1 MEKARPLGGWS
12 PRRER
17 SEARREPFGGPP
29 SLGACLARPPPR
41 RGDVA
46 ASLHCPTGTT
56 LVRTQTK
63 ACPTERR
70 RPAVIVQRTC
80 CQARNGKLRCT
91 HFPDCPTRSPS

>member
-1 MEKARPLGGWS
+1 M
-12 PRRER
+12 
-17 SEARREPFGGPP
+17 REPFGARRRP
-29 SLGACLARPPPR
+29 SAAILLLWACLGLPPPA

-70 RPAVIVQRTC
+70 RPAVIVQRAC

>member
-1 MEKARPLGGWS
+1 M
-12 PRRER
+12 
-17 SEARREPFGGPP
+17 REPFGARRRP
-29 SLGACLARPPPR
+29 SAAILLLWACLGLPPPA

-63 ACPTERR
+63 ACPIERR
-70 RPAVIVQRTC
+70 RPAVVVQRAC
-80 CQARNGKLRCT
+80 CQGRHGKLRCA